1 MGHTLCASGAF
12 PKESKLFSTGNRENR
27 RMGELERRRGR
38 DGQGIVDRKGSQ
50 NETAPTNYP
59 THNHSAIN
67 CSGPENTS
75 ERVRKGIGIGMGMG
89 VGVGRRQ
96 CLQKHFICRGNG
108 A

>member
-1 MGHTLCASGAF
+1 VHF
-12 PKESKLFSTGNRENR
+12 QRKVNFSPLGTERIGEWENWR
-27 RMGELERRRGR
+27 RRRRGR
-38 DGQGIVDRKGSQ
+38 DGQGIADRKGSQ

-89 VGVGRRQ
+89 VGVGSREEAVPPKALYMPR
-96 CLQKHFICRGNG
+96 
-108 A
+108 